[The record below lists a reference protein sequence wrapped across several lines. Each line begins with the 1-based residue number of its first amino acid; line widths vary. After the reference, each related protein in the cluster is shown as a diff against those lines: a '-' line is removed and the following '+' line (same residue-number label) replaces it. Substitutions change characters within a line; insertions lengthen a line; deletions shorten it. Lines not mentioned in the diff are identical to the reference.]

1 LVALPLNDVDEKE
14 LKGQLREAGIQDSD
28 EIFSVLENVEAI
40 RSARS
45 GDEKYGYP
53 AKHMADA
60 EKVESIQQVRGI
72 QDVESIQP
80 VIGIQEV
87 ESIQPVIGIQEVESI
102 QPVRGIQEVES
113 IQPVTNIEEIEN
125 ILSLDPGVVDRFMA
139 SEGLSWNGKTRWH
152 PYSDGTKGVSVN
164 YGNRGLFGSKNMD
177 YPYSEGTR
185 GVSVNYGNR
194 GLFGSKTMDYADVQ
208 RILDLFD
215 INDLSQIIRVI
226 PIKNIVA
233 LERLG
238 FSKDRIEN
246 IIQSARIQEGER
258 IQPGRWQ
265 DVGSIRPAKIQD
277 ISSIRPARIQEVESI
292 RPAKIQDVSSIRPAR
307 IQEVESIRPAK
318 IQGVSSIRPARIQEA
333 ESIRP
338 VINSH
343 EIHYKGYLN
352 DPAEQENVQSGRV
365 DEPIAYTITKSSK
378 LRILQL
384 LRDIDEETKVLDHL
398 KNQLRICMLK
408 LKSIQALSQQHLSR
422 YQNLLNRL
430 DVLLSRLKGSS
441 TTFEVYDSVPNNVIE
456 EGGKD
461 DEDVYGNGIIDMGI
475 FGNTYNVQE
484 VDNMSEVVSKKEI
497 ADLLKVTGMQE
508 IDLVEQIEEMTPV
521 KSIQEVKRMLPL
533 TDQQADRLLA
543 MARAQ
548 SIKY

>member
-1 LVALPLNDVDEKE
+1 
-14 LKGQLREAGIQDSD
+14 
-28 EIFSVLENVEAI
+28 
-40 RSARS
+40 
-45 GDEKYGYP
+45 
-53 AKHMADA
+53 MA
-60 EKVESIQQVRGI
+60 
-72 QDVESIQP
+72 
-80 VIGIQEV
+80 
-87 ESIQPVIGIQEVESI
+87 
-102 QPVRGIQEVES
+102 
-113 IQPVTNIEEIEN
+113 
-125 ILSLDPGVVDRFMA
+125 
-139 SEGLSWNGKTRWH
+139 
-152 PYSDGTKGVSVN
+152 
-164 YGNRGLFGSKNMD
+164 
-177 YPYSEGTR
+177 
-185 GVSVNYGNR
+185 
-194 GLFGSKTMDYADVQ
+194 MDYADVQ

-277 ISSIRPARIQEVESI
+277 L
-292 RPAKIQDVSSIRPAR
+292 SSIRPAR

-318 IQGVSSIRPARIQEA
+318 IQGVESIRPAKIQGVSSIRPAGIQEGESIRPA
-333 ESIRP
+333 TIQEVESIRP

-343 EIHYKGYLN
+343 EIHYEGGRSPGSGYLN
-352 DPAEQENVQSGRV
+352 DPAEQENVQSGRG
-365 DEPIAYTITKSSK
+365 DEPISYTITKSSK

-384 LRDIDEETKVLDHL
+384 LRDIDKETKVLDHL

-430 DVLLSRLKGSS
+430 EVLLSQLKGSS

-456 EGGKD
+456 EGGKG

-508 IDLVEQIEEMTPV
+508 IDLVEQIEELAPV

-543 MARAQ
+543 MAHAQ